1 MLGTM
6 AHKVIQEHSRFMEGG
21 NPMDP
26 VSVVLAALAAGT
38 TAATK
43 DTASQAVKDAY
54 AGLKALVKK
63 RFEKKPQAE
72 MALAEYEQD
81 TDTWEKPLQKSLVE
95 TGADQ
100 DEAIVRQAQQ
110 VLKLVNPQQA
120 SQGKYN
126 VQIGEGKGI
135 VIGDHAQVTQTF
147 DEQ

>member
-1 MLGTM
+1 
-6 AHKVIQEHSRFMEGG
+6 
-21 NPMDP
+21 MDP
-26 VSVVLAALAAGT
+26 VSVVLAALAAGA
-38 TAATK
+38 TAAAK

-63 RFEKKPQAE
+63 RFDRKPQAE
-72 MALAEYEQD
+72 MTLVEYEKD

-100 DEAIVRQAQQ
+100 DEAIVQQAQLL
-110 VLKLVNPQQA
+110 LKLINPQQA

-135 VIGDHAQVTQTF
+135 VIGDGARV
-147 DEQ
+147 EQHFGKE

>member
-1 MLGTM
+1 
-6 AHKVIQEHSRFMEGG
+6 
-21 NPMDP
+21 MDP
-26 VSVVLAALAAGT
+26 VSVVLAALAAG
-38 TAATK
+38 ATGGAK
-43 DTASQAVKDAY
+43 DTASQAMKDAY

-81 TDTWEKPLQKSLVE
+81 LDTWEKPLQKSLIE
-95 TGADQ
+95 AGADQ

>member
-1 MLGTM
+1 
-6 AHKVIQEHSRFMEGG
+6 
-21 NPMDP
+21 MDP
-26 VSVVLAALAAGT
+26 VSMVLGALAAGA
-38 TAATK
+38 TAAAQ

-54 AGLKALVKK
+54 TSLKTLVKK

-81 TDTWEKPLQKSLVE
+81 PATWEKPLQKSLVE
-95 TGADQ
+95 AGADQ
-100 DEAIVRQAQQ
+100 DEALVRQAQQ

-147 DEQ
+147 GEP

>member
-1 MLGTM
+1 
-6 AHKVIQEHSRFMEGG
+6 
-21 NPMDP
+21 MDP
-26 VSVVLAALAAGT
+26 VSVILAALAAGA

-72 MALAEYEQD
+72 MTLVEYEKD
-81 TDTWEKPLQKSLVE
+81 TVTWEKPLQKSLVE
-95 TGADQ
+95 TGTDQ

-126 VQIGEGKGI
+126 VQISEGKGI
-135 VIGDHAQVTQTF
+135 VIGDNTQVTQTF
-147 DEQ
+147 GEQ

>member
-1 MLGTM
+1 
-6 AHKVIQEHSRFMEGG
+6 
-21 NPMDP
+21 MDP
-26 VSVVLAALAAGT
+26 VSVVLAALAAGA

-72 MALAEYEQD
+72 MALAEYEKD
-81 TDTWEKPLQKSLVE
+81 TATWEKPLQKSLVE

-100 DEAIVRQAQQ
+100 DKVIVRQAQQ
-110 VLKLVNPQQA
+110 VLKLINPQQA

-135 VIGDHAQVTQTF
+135 VIGDHAQV
-147 DEQ
+147 EQHFGKE

>member
-1 MLGTM
+1 
-6 AHKVIQEHSRFMEGG
+6 
-21 NPMDP
+21 MDP
-26 VSVVLAALAAGT
+26 ISVVLAALAAGA

-63 RFEKKPQAE
+63 HFAGKPQAE
-72 MALAEYEQD
+72 MALAEYEKD
-81 TDTWEKPLQKSLVE
+81 EDTWQKPLQKSLVE

-135 VIGDHAQVTQTF
+135 VIGDNAQVTQTF
-147 DEQ
+147 GKQ